1 MFMYFMNPMLFLIV
15 FILFIAQMLLGL
27 LYAEYRR
34 RRRGTTERTTH
45 CIAPCL
51 YRDDATLNL
60 KDGEL

>member
-34 RRRGTTERTTH
+34 R
-45 CIAPCL
+45 
-51 YRDDATLNL
+51 
-60 KDGEL
+60 